1 MSKLTMRNNTMKTLL
16 KPTLLA
22 LSLAIAAPNL
32 ALASGIPTVDAA
44 GIATTIAENLKTLE
58 QLKEQ
63 LAAAQE
69 QIEQAKDF
77 ARNEI
82 RRFEGNWNLG
92 DLISNDDFLRT
103 LPQQAKDILIGNSN
117 SYDMSSLRNKYGL
130 SSENAQTQKSYD
142 ALMKYAE
149 RMNDVYQNTLK
160 RIKNLE
166 KIKDLANAATT
177 PAQKQDV
184 ANKLALEQLSFNQEQ
199 EALKQMEVAI
209 KTQEKLARDKAKL
222 EFSQQMKKEREIY
235 KQRNSL

>member
-22 LSLAIAAPNL
+22 LSLAITAPNL

-63 LAAAQE
+63 LDAAKE

-103 LPQQAKDILIGNSN
+103 LPKQAKDILIGNSN
-117 SYDMSSLRNKYGL
+117 SFDMGSLRNKYGL
-130 SSENAQTQKSYD
+130 SSDNPQTQRSYD
-142 ALMKYAE
+142 ALMKYTE

-166 KIKDLANAATT
+166 KIKNLADSAST

-222 EFSQQMKKEREIY
+222 EFSKEMKKEREIY

>member
-1 MSKLTMRNNTMKTLL
+1 MKTLL

-44 GIATTIAENLKTLE
+44 GIATTIAENLKTIT

-63 LAAAQE
+63 LDAINQ
-69 QIEQAKDF
+69 QINQAKQF
-77 ARNEI
+77 ANETK

-103 LPQQAKDILIGNSN
+103 LPKQAKDILIGNSS
-117 SYDMSSLRNKYGL
+117 SYDIGSLRNKYGL
-130 SSENAQTQKSYD
+130 SSDNAQTQKSYD

-149 RMNDVYQNTLK
+149 RMNDVYKNTLK

-166 KIKDLANAATT
+166 QIRSLANSATT
-177 PAQKQDV
+177 PAQKADV

-199 EALKQMEVAI
+199 QALKQMEEAI
-209 KTQEKLARDKAKL
+209 KTQEKLELDKAKL
-222 EFSQQMKKEREIY
+222 EAARSLKKAREEY
-235 KQRNSL
+235 KKRNSVQQ

>member
-92 DLISNDDFLRT
+92 NLINNDPFL
-103 LPQQAKDILIGNSN
+103 
-117 SYDMSSLRNKYGL
+117 SSLPREIADSMIGAATKNIDSLRKEYGL
-130 SSENAQTQKSYD
+130 STDNPAIQKRFDELLKYTDRLNTAYENT
-142 ALMKYAE
+142 
-149 RMNDVYQNTLK
+149 VK
-160 RIKNLE
+160 RIGNL
-166 KIKDLANAATT
+166 KKLKTLLDTADT
-177 PAQKQDV
+177 PAKKADV

-199 EALKQMEVAI
+199 QALNRLQEGIKAKQEIDNEVYLKSI
-209 KTQEKLARDKAKL
+209 KERFNKARDYT
-222 EFSQQMKKEREIY
+222 R
-235 KQRNSL
+235 